1 MATERQLN
9 KYIKQLT
16 GSDLKKEVVLTE
28 EELIAFLPSLTK
40 TEIELVGRKYG
51 IEVDRRKAKTT
62 LIEQV
67 TSAINGK

>member
-1 MATERQLN
+1 MANERELN

-16 GSDLKKEVVLTE
+16 GSDLKKEVFLTE